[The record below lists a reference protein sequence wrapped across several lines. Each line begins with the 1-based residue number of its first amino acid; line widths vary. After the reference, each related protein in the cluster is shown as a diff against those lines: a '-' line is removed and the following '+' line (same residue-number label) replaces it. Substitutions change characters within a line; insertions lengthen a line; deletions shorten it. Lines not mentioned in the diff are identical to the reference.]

1 MHHPHHHQDTRLS
14 PALPPARKQ
23 NHQQQQDRKKQP
35 LSSIN
40 LNATNRNAGVRIA
53 LFVNRRPSLT
63 HHRKLTL
70 KKNKQ
75 KPSSISLL
83 QPLYKNQNYMIPQKA
98 LDVSRSSVSSVETTK
113 LSNALAE
120 LTKLAIPARKEERV
134 AIRGD
139 LLKIIEVCRKKLAAC
154 EMDR

>member
-1 MHHPHHHQDTRLS
+1 
-14 PALPPARKQ
+14 
-23 NHQQQQDRKKQP
+23 
-35 LSSIN
+35 
-40 LNATNRNAGVRIA
+40 
-53 LFVNRRPSLT
+53 
-63 HHRKLTL
+63 
-70 KKNKQ
+70 
-75 KPSSISLL
+75 
-83 QPLYKNQNYMIPQKA
+83 MIPQKA